1 MYLHIMSNSKSA
13 KLHHEDVTERRNML
27 FRCMLKQI
35 ENGHLK
41 ASNEI
46 KETFEKDNL
55 SDAKAIC
62 NKYCV

>member
-1 MYLHIMSNSKSA
+1 MTISV
-13 KLHHEDVTERRNML
+13 HHEDVTERRNML

-46 KETFEKDNL
+46 KETFDLIL
-55 SDAKAIC
+55 SYKVIAKWTFVSRDKTIRIFA
-62 NKYCV
+62 

>member
-1 MYLHIMSNSKSA
+1 MKMSQKEGKCA
-13 KLHHEDVTERRNML
+13 LG
-27 FRCMLKQI
+27 MLKQI
-35 ENGHLK
+35 ENGRLK